1 MGRVQDSPNSNNKAY
16 GFFFC
21 WVSVYTGNRTPELLD
36 HKETEY
42 HQARRFGGRPMG
54 FELSTFGPKGF
65 IDNNLLIS
73 IEEDAHTMK
82 ALKLTS
88 KSFDYI

>member
-1 MGRVQDSPNSNNKAY
+1 MGV
-16 GFFFC
+16 
-21 WVSVYTGNRTPELLD
+21 
-36 HKETEY
+36 
-42 HQARRFGGRPMG
+42 
-54 FELSTFGPKGF
+54 ELSTFGAKGF

-73 IEEDAHTMK
+73 LEEDAHTMK